1 MVTVIVIATMFLAI
15 LNIIGVVIL
24 FVGLAKIYQE
34 VSDLRENIGE
44 YVTIEAKGMIA
55 LCDALDKM
63 AKDIKDI
70 KERD

>member
-55 LCDALDKM
+55 FCDALDKM